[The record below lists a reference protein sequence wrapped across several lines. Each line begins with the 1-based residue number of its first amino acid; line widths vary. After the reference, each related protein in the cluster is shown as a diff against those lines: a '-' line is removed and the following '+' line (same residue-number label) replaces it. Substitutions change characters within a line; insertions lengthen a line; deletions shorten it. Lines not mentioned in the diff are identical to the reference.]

1 MTVLPKIKK
10 FSERFLINQRFNSY
24 LFKSSK
30 RNYEKKI
37 YNFIEQFASQN
48 KNNIKSK
55 DLILGTVPI
64 IKNFYGFLI
73 NILKIRSVLEI
84 GTFLGSFSIFVA
96 QSRFVKKVV
105 TIEKYKKFFNIAKSR
120 INEHRLNKKIKILL
134 GDANILLKKKI
145 NYKFDLIY
153 LDGSKQDYLELFKII
168 EKYNMSKKSIILI
181 DDIFFHGDTLNK
193 IIMNKKTEGVL
204 KLLNYLKKNKKNYNI
219 TILPI
224 ANGLLLLQLK

>member
-1 MTVLPKIKK
+1 M
-10 FSERFLINQRFNSY
+10 
-24 LFKSSK
+24 
-30 RNYEKKI
+30 
-37 YNFIEQFASQN
+37 
-48 KNNIKSK
+48 
-55 DLILGTVPI
+55 GTVPI

-73 NILKIRSVLEI
+73 NTLKIRSVLEI
-84 GTFLGSFSIFVA
+84 GTFLGSFSIFAA

-105 TIEKYKKFFNIAKSR
+105 TIEKYKNFFNIAKRR
-120 INEHRLNKKIKILL
+120 INQHRLNKKIKILL

-181 DDIFFHGDTLNK
+181 DDIFFHGDVFNK

-224 ANGLLLLQLK
+224 SNGLLLLQLK